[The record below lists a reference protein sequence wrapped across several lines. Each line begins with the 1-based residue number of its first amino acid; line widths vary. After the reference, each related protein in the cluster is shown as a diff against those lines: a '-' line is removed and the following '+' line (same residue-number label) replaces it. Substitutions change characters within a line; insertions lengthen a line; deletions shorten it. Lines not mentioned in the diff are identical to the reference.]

1 MWTSKEIY
9 KLKQNAVQ
17 TLTSGAS
24 TSSGTAGSA
33 KIYQG
38 NRILVT
44 CAISDAGDTVDFIL
58 PFDCY
63 VLDAF
68 VLGTAAGS
76 TDAEVSIRNGGNAI
90 FGDMDADTADAI
102 VRASTLDYTY
112 RKVTT
117 GTSIQVKSVSEDVSC
132 IVVIDIIPT

>member
-24 TSSGTAGSA
+24 TGSGTAGNV
-33 KIYQG
+33 KLYQG
-38 NRILVT
+38 NRVIAT
-44 CAISDAGDTVDFIL
+44 CAISDAGDTIDFIL

-68 VLGTAAGS
+68 VLGTASGS
-76 TDAEVSIRNGGNAI
+76 TDAEISIRNGSNAI
-90 FGDMDADTADAI
+90 FGDMDADVADTI
-102 VRASTLDYTY
+102 TRASSLDYTY

-117 GTSIQVKSVSEDVSC
+117 GTSIKIKSVSEDVSC